1 MLYFI
6 RQIKEKKLVS
16 GHDGFEVYV
25 DSPLAN
31 KATTVYSEHN
41 ADCFDD
47 EALELVK
54 KGINPISFDGL
65 RLAVTAD
72 ESKMINFDTK
82 PKVILSASGMCEAGR
97 IKHHLKHNLW
107 RKESTILFVGYQAEG
122 TLGRALLEG
131 KKEVTLFGE
140 PISVAAEICV
150 LPGVSGHADQNGLL
164 DWAGGFTVRPKKVF
178 VVHGDDQVV
187 QPFADLLKEK
197 YGWDTMAP
205 YSGTEYDLTQNV
217 CVKETKGIP
226 AEKKTEEGAASALGS
241 GVAAAS
247 AASSGRQATVYGRL
261 LAAGSRLLAIIKRSE
276 GHPNKELAK
285 FADQLE
291 ALNSKWDS

>member
-1 MLYFI
+1 M
-6 RQIKEKKLVS
+6 
-16 GHDGFEVYV
+16 
-25 DSPLAN
+25 
-31 KATTVYSEHN
+31 
-41 ADCFDD
+41 
-47 EALELVK
+47 K

-140 PISVAAEICV
+140 PITVAAEICV

-226 AEKKTEEGAASALGS
+226 AEKQTEEGAASAPGS
-241 GVAAAS
+241 GAAAAAAS
-247 AASSGRQATVYGRL
+247 SASSGRQATVYGRL